1 MIYFFIFLGLVL
13 VAVISIHSFT
23 EQIFLKDLLCDIW
36 YAGDTE
42 MDTGFCFSAGS
53 LYSNVGDT
61 QPSMKRNN
69 VISDSDLSAM
79 RKKHG

>member
-1 MIYFFIFLGLVL
+1 M
-13 VAVISIHSFT
+13 
-23 EQIFLKDLLCDIW
+23 C

-42 MDTGFCFSAGS
+42 MDTGFCFSGGS